1 MAAKGTRRRFEISRV
16 EMAGIIAIVTM
27 GLGGAFFLGIYAG
40 RGMNDRRLPVAGQV
54 VRLPVAPAVE
64 RSPDGER
71 ELTFYDTLG
80 PHGSKKGEG
89 QRENGEVPAPT
100 PPTEDVQPAAHAAT
114 PRPERTPAPPVARPT
129 AAVVPSSVPASAP
142 AGRGEWS
149 VQVTATR
156 DPRTADGLAQRLRS
170 KGYEAYV
177 VKMSRQDGVFYRVR
191 VGHYASLEEAN
202 KMVSR
207 LRREP
212 GVPEAFVASN

>member
-1 MAAKGTRRRFEISRV
+1 MAGKGTRRRIEISRV
-16 EMAGIIAIVTM
+16 EMAGIIAIVTA
-27 GLGGAFFLGIYAG
+27 GLGGAFILGLYAG
-40 RGMNDRRLPVAGQV
+40 RGMNDRRLPVTGQV

-71 ELTFYDTLG
+71 ELTFYETLE
-80 PHGSKKGEG
+80 PHGPKKGDG
-89 QRENGEVPAPT
+89 QREGKEGPATT
-100 PPTEDVQPAAHAAT
+100 PPTEAVQPAAGPAT
-114 PRPERTPAPPVARPT
+114 PRPERTPVPPVARPT
-129 AAVVPSSVPASAP
+129 VVVVPSSVPAPP
-142 AGRGEWS
+142 ARGEWS

-156 DPRTADGLAQRLRS
+156 DPRTADGLAQRLRA

-177 VKMSRQDGVFYRVR
+177 VKMARQDGVFYRVR